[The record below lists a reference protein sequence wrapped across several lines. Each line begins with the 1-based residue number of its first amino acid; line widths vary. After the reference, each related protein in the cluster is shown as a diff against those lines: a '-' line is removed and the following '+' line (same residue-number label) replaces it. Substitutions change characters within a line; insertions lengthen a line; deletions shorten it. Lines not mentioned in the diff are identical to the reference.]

1 MPKSWDTTP
10 PRWRPEVSE
19 KQKAFNSGLV
29 EWKGSNHRAG
39 AKKEA
44 NYVRGINV
52 PFHDSHDG
60 DENENV
66 KSTIG

>member
-1 MPKSWDTTP
+1 M
-10 PRWRPEVSE
+10 SE

>member
-1 MPKSWDTTP
+1 M
-10 PRWRPEVSE
+10 SE
-19 KQKAFNSGLV
+19 KQNAFNSGLV
-29 EWKGSNHRAG
+29 EISPGPGSRFGKPGSNHRAG